1 MSGTTE
7 PGRVLHVVDESP
19 TVRFEPWT
27 DCTVET
33 VTNAADAS
41 VRLAEAAFDCVV
53 VEDDASLTAVRAAVG
68 DLPVL
73 VVAATEADGLADD
86 RSVVLTD
93 PDAKSLADRVDGAVE
108 RQRAARRAASA
119 ERAYRLVEAVGRAL
133 AAAETRSEVDRRVCE
148 AVADAG
154 PYAAVW
160 IGDHDPERDV
170 VTRRAAAGDDAGYS
184 GDEVPADAGAT
195 ERAIRTGEV
204 AVERGGGDT
213 PGDEGGATAA
223 VPLRDDGTV
232 TGVLHVATDRAD
244 ALDERTTEAL
254 TTAGS
259 LVADATERAETR
271 ARRERRNRQF
281 RSAVEH
287 AGHVVLLTD
296 ADGRIT
302 YVNDAF
308 ESVTGYTES
317 EALGRS
323 PALLQSGTH
332 DEAFYHDLWETI
344 LDGDVWQGEVVNE
357 RKDGS
362 EYVIDQTIAPISDD
376 DGDGDDEAIG
386 YVAINRDITARKER
400 ELNLTFLKRA
410 IDQAGIGIGTYDA
423 DGYATYVN
431 ERLAE
436 QFGTD
441 RDELREHHMCSLDP
455 RLDRSRFPAYWSS
468 FEDGERRIYDTRI
481 GRLDT
486 DECVPVEVVTSRVRI
501 DGEPYQ
507 VNTVRDATERK
518 RQERDLERFRSAVA
532 HAGHSVLITDAEG
545 RIEYVNDAFESVTGY
560 SAAEAIGQTPAL
572 LQSGTHDEAFYH
584 DLWETILDGDVW
596 QGEVVNERKDGSE
609 YVVDQTIAPISDDD
623 GEITGFV
630 AINRDVSELKAYE
643 RELEAQNDRLKQYG
657 ETVAHDLRNPLAA
670 LDAELKQFR
679 ATVDRESA
687 ADGPADTVDAAAVND
702 LCTSIDDTVDRMET
716 LIEDLLAMA
725 EHGQRVIDPEPV
737 SLESAATEAW
747 TCIDAPDA
755 ELSVQDIAVDADPD
769 RLRELLA
776 NLFRNSVEHGS
787 TSSRTQSGDSE
798 GSEIPRETGEA
809 GDSVE
814 HGSTDD
820 PDDGLHVWVSPLDF
834 SPGFAVEDDGPGIP
848 PDERDDVFERG
859 FTTASDGT
867 GFGLAIVE
875 RIADAHGWTVS
886 VTEGRE
892 GGARFEFR
900 TDEDA

>member
-1 MSGTTE
+1 MSRTTE

-19 TVRFEPWT
+19 TVRFEPWA

-33 VTNAADAS
+33 VTNAAEARA
-41 VRLAEAAFDCVV
+41 RLAEAAFDCVV
-53 VEDDASLTAVRAAVG
+53 VEDDDDVSLTAVRTAA
-68 DLPVL
+68 DDTPVL
-73 VVAATEADGLADD
+73 VVSTTGTDGVADEQP
-86 RSVVLTD
+86 VVLAD
-93 PDAKSLADRVDGAVE
+93 PDAKSLAARVDGAAE
-108 RQRAARRAASA
+108 RRRATRRATSA

-148 AVADAG
+148 TVADAG

-160 IGDHDPERDV
+160 IGDYDAERDV
-170 VTRRAAAGDDAGYS
+170 VTRRAAVGDDAGDL
-184 GDEVPADAGAT
+184 GDDIPADAGAT
-195 ERAIRTGEV
+195 GRAIRTGDV

-213 PGDEGGATAA
+213 PDGEHGAVAA

-232 TGVLHVATDRAD
+232 TGVLHVATDRTD
-244 ALDERTTEAL
+244 TLDERTTEAL
-254 TTAGS
+254 TTVGT
-259 LVADATERAETR
+259 LVADAVARAETR
-271 ARRERRNRQF
+271 ARRERRHRQF

-332 DEAFYHDLWETI
+332 DETFYHDLWETI

-357 RKDGS
+357 RKDG
-362 EYVIDQTIAPISDD
+362 
-376 DGDGDDEAIG
+376 
-386 YVAINRDITARKER
+386 
-400 ELNLTFLKRA
+400 
-410 IDQAGIGIGTYDA
+410 
-423 DGYATYVN
+423 
-431 ERLAE
+431 E
-436 QFGTD
+436 Q
-441 RDELREHHMCSLDP
+441 
-455 RLDRSRFPAYWSS
+455 
-468 FEDGERRIYDTRI
+468 
-481 GRLDT
+481 
-486 DECVPVEVVTSRVRI
+486 
-501 DGEPYQ
+501 
-507 VNTVRDATERK
+507 
-518 RQERDLERFRSAVA
+518 
-532 HAGHSVLITDAEG
+532 
-545 RIEYVNDAFESVTGY
+545 
-560 SAAEAIGQTPAL
+560 
-572 LQSGTHDEAFYH
+572 
-584 DLWETILDGDVW
+584 
-596 QGEVVNERKDGSE
+596 

-679 ATVDRESA
+679 ATTDCEPPAGDDS
-687 ADGPADTVDAAAVND
+687 ADTVDAAAVRE
-702 LCTSIDDTVDRMET
+702 LCANIDDTVGRMET
-716 LIEDLLAMA
+716 LIEDLLTMA

-737 SLESAATEAW
+737 SLEAVATEAW
-747 TCIDAPDA
+747 TGVDAPDA
-755 ELSVQDIAVDADPD
+755 ELSVQDVAVDADPD

-787 TSSRTQSGDSE
+787 TDDS
-798 GSEIPRETGEA
+798 
-809 GDSVE
+809 
-814 HGSTDD
+814 
-820 PDDGLHVWVSPLDF
+820 DDGLHVWVSPLDF
-834 SPGFAVEDDGPGIP
+834 SPGFAVEDDGTGIP

-875 RIADAHGWTVS
+875 RIADAHGWAVS
-886 VTEGRE
+886 VTEGRA

-900 TDEDA
+900 TDEGA